1 MYVPLGFTAPAQV
14 LCVLALPVIA
24 SSAVFWP
31 HLFLSALQTRAQ
43 TLQGPH
49 RHPRRR
55 VSWKYEQR
63 KMKQAL
69 QALNQPH
76 LVLWNCTGG
85 TE

>member
-1 MYVPLGFTAPAQV
+1 MYVPLGLTAPAHV
-14 LCVLALPVIA
+14 VCAGTPTDCKFSCILA
-24 SSAVFWP
+24 SSVFVCT
-31 HLFLSALQTRAQ
+31 QTRAQ
-43 TLQGPH
+43 THQGPH

-63 KMKQAL
+63 KVKQAR